1 MWDRFRL
8 LVLIILISVTASHV
22 QAQLYDLLA
31 DKDYVEI
38 PFRFES
44 NFIIVDVRLNGAFPM
59 NFIFDTGAEHT
70 LLFKKTYTDLL
81 GVDYGKQIKI
91 FGSDLQ
97 SYVYANI
104 VRNVQ
109 FRVPPLDDVRMDFLV
124 MQEDYI
130 KMDELI
136 GLNIDGILG
145 AQFFRHHIIKI
156 DYRRGILT
164 MYKKEKFPKPGNKY
178 IPYPVNLKR
187 NKPYISARSY
197 VNQIDSAQLTLL
209 LDTGASIGLMLHS
222 NTHENLKLPDNYIQ
236 TSLGQGIGGEISGYL
251 GRVAKFSISNFSF
264 SNVIA
269 GFQDI
274 TVEAVEDKIVKRNG
288 IIGNQILSRFTIIID
303 YPHSIIYFKPERK
316 FKQKFDYDKSG
327 LTIGATGT
335 YLNDYR
341 VMYVLDDSPAAEAG
355 IKEEDRI
362 MKMNG
367 VPTSLFNLSK
377 VTRMLRKK
385 DGKRVTLVIKR
396 GDERF
401 KTTITLRKLL

>member
-1 MWDRFRL
+1 MRHCLRIWTLIFL
-8 LVLIILISVTASHV
+8 LSGSA
-22 QAQLYDLLA
+22 QFAWGQLYDLLG
-31 DKDYVEI
+31 DQPFVEI

-44 NFIIVDVRLNGAFPM
+44 NFIIVDVRMNGAFPM

-81 GVDYGKQIKI
+81 GVDYGKRIKI

-104 VRNVQ
+104 VRNIH

-156 DYRRGILT
+156 DYRRGLIT
-164 MYKKEKFPKPGNKY
+164 MYKKEEFPKPSNKY

-187 NKPYISARSY
+187 NKPYIAAKSY
-197 VNQIDSAQLTLL
+197 VNRIDSAQLTLL

-222 NTHENLKLPDNYIQ
+222 NTHEKLKLPENYIQ

-251 GRVAKFSISNFSF
+251 GRVARFSISNFSF

-274 TVEAVEDKIVKRNG
+274 TIEAVEDKIVKRNG
-288 IIGNQILSRFTIIID
+288 IIGNQILSRFTLIID
-303 YPHSIIYFKPERK
+303 YPHSIIYLKPERR

-341 VMYVLDDSPAAEAG
+341 VMYVLNDSPAAEAG

-367 VPTSLFNLSK
+367 IPTSFYNLSK
-377 VTRMLRKK
+377 VTRLLRKK
-385 DGKRVTLVIKR
+385 EGKKVRLVMLR
-396 GDERF
+396 GDKRF
-401 KTTITLRKLL
+401 KTTITLRNLL